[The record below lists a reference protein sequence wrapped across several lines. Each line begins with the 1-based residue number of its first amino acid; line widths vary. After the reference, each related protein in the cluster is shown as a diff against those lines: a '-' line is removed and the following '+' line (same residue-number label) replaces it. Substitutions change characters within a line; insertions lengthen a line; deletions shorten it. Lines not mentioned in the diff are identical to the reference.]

1 MWTAFLRMCGA
12 GMVVGCGWFAGNTRA
27 AEFRQRRMLFEDL
40 VTLCDLLIRNL
51 EGRRVSLPVFFQ
63 KDLTPSLFSLLRF
76 EGAKSEKF
84 EKWHRNFWKDTG
96 QYAPLSKEEMVRI
109 EEFWS
114 ELGSA
119 GGEEEA
125 GRLHFFSQYFAA
137 AAERAKEAEKQNTR
151 LCRSLGVCAGGVIA
165 LLLI

>member
-1 MWTAFLRMCGA
+1 
-12 GMVVGCGWFAGNTRA
+12 
-27 AEFRQRRMLFEDL
+27 MLFEDL

-84 EKWHRNFWKDTG
+84 EKWHRNFWKDAG
-96 QYAPLSKEEMVRI
+96 QYAPLSKEEMARI

-137 AAERAKEAEKQNTR
+137 AAERAKETEKQNTR

>member
-1 MWTAFLRMCGA
+1 M
-12 GMVVGCGWFAGNTRA
+12 
-27 AEFRQRRMLFEDL
+27 
-40 VTLCDLLIRNL
+40 
-51 EGRRVSLPVFFQ
+51 
-63 KDLTPSLFSLLRF
+63 RF

-84 EKWHRNFWKDTG
+84 EKWHQNFWKDIG
-96 QYAPLSKEEMVRI
+96 QYAPLSKEEMARI